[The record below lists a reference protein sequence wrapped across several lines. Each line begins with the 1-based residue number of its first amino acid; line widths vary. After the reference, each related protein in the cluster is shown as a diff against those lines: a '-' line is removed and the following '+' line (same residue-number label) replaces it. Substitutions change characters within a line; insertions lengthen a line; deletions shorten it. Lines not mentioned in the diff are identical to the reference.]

1 MKKVTV
7 TAQMIVANE
16 DRFIGFAI
24 SSVLPFVDQ
33 LIIFDTGSTD
43 KTVEIIKSFNS
54 PKIIF
59 EEKGSTNPQQLVTL
73 RNEQIK
79 LTKTDFFI
87 LVDGDEV
94 WPKENLEKLL
104 ESLGTMP
111 VDKIAVY
118 CRTRNAV
125 GDIYHFLPESSGK
138 YQFEGKTGHFTMR
151 AFRNIPGINVEGT
164 YPLETYKYKGTSLN
178 DWNEKLFFADTWY
191 LHATHLQRSS
201 SSKKIAGFRSQKIE
215 TGLILKKDEIPQ
227 VFLTNP
233 QPKRSILFELA
244 AAIITPLKIIK
255 RLYAKI

>member
-16 DRFIGFAI
+16 DQFLGFAI

-43 KTVEIIKSFNS
+43 KTVEIIKSFSS

-59 EEKGSTNPQQLVTL
+59 EEKGPANPQQLVTL

-79 LTKTDFFI
+79 RTKTDFFM
-87 LVDGDEV
+87 LLDGDEI
-94 WPKENLEKLL
+94 WPENNLMKFLQ
-104 ESLGTMP
+104 SLDTMP
-111 VDKIAVY
+111 QDKIAVY
-118 CRTRNAV
+118 CRNRNAV
-125 GDIYHFLPESSGK
+125 GDIYHYLPENAGK

-151 AFRNIPGINVEGT
+151 AFRNIPGLKVDGT
-164 YPLETYKYKGTSLN
+164 YPLETYKYNGNSLN
-178 DWNEKLFFADTWY
+178 DWNEKLFFVDTWY

-201 SSKKIAGFRSQKIE
+201 SSKKIAGFRSRKIE
-215 TGLILKKDEIPQ
+215 NGIKFKQEELPEA
-227 VFLTNP
+227 FLLNP

-244 AAIITPLKIIK
+244 AAIITPLKVIK
-255 RLYAKI
+255 RLYAKV